1 MLPSHYFTF
10 DVNCKKYSVYIDMYL
25 NKLLNKNIN
34 QLYRLQ
40 EDTVI
45 TLAISIASAYFPCPQ
60 FRSDI

>member
-10 DVNCKKYSVYIDMYL
+10 DVNCKKYRVYIDMYL
-25 NKLLNKNIN
+25 DKLFNKNII
-34 QLYRLQ
+34 QLQ

-45 TLAISIASAYFPCPQ
+45 TLAISFASAYFPCPQ